1 MNAAQRIRRVKAPTP
16 GQMDR
21 RYLATQRPVILTNL
35 YEGDPIRRVDTLA
48 KAKRTLAALPVQI
61 KPESSR
67 GMFRAYQRGT
77 PPPPPV
83 RPKASKLGAYL
94 KRLERN
100 PTTDLLCSELDT
112 PDMLRDMFTLPA
124 YARTPPGD
132 DEVLSMIFGAGE
144 GNYAHMH
151 YDGDLRHVILYQ
163 VFGRK
168 RILLVPP
175 TQSLR
180 MLPMKNQSFIQFGDF
195 SERDRAE
202 FVRFVGGYDFFLE
215 PGEAVYIPPAW
226 WHHIEY
232 VTTSLSVN
240 VRFGRNRYAKFLGD
254 NLHLGPYGQ
263 AVGSR
268 FAHES
273 LIDDVALKQFHRI
286 RRAFHRSYETPA
298 KRYWKLERLLREA
311 FAILC
316 PDAVQAHYGCT
327 RLSAFEAVAGMGR
340 YREYEEFYAAHGRT
354 WPPPEEKNAWKR

>member
-180 MLPMKNQSFIQFGDF
+180 MLS
-195 SERDRAE
+195 SERMTR
-202 FVRFVGGYDFFLE
+202 
-215 PGEAVYIPPAW
+215 
-226 WHHIEY
+226 
-232 VTTSLSVN
+232 SLS
-240 VRFGRNRYAKFLGD
+240 
-254 NLHLGPYGQ
+254 
-263 AVGSR
+263 
-268 FAHES
+268 
-273 LIDDVALKQFHRI
+273 
-286 RRAFHRSYETPA
+286 
-298 KRYWKLERLLREA
+298 
-311 FAILC
+311 
-316 PDAVQAHYGCT
+316 
-327 RLSAFEAVAGMGR
+327 
-340 YREYEEFYAAHGRT
+340 
-354 WPPPEEKNAWKR
+354 